1 MIVLNKGDLPFYVTL
16 MFDLCQLKFYYLWKD
31 IFLEDLLTFLTDT
44 VSERISNYFLILFY
58 ILLIFGSSSGNI
70 PVIVFLSW
78 QILDRV

>member
-44 VSERISNYFLILFY
+44 VSERISNYFLIQVPEIY
-58 ILLIFGSSSGNI
+58 
-70 PVIVFLSW
+70 
-78 QILDRV
+78 R